1 MIAKMARG
9 GDHAETA
16 SRYDITKGK
25 VLECS
30 FLSGIDPDGIAAEI
44 DALASDRK
52 RKQKMLHVSLA
63 AHPDDPELTD
73 QQWAEIG
80 AYYIERMEF
89 SDCPY
94 MTTRHFDEPQQHV
107 HLLTSWC
114 RPDGT
119 VVSDSH
125 FKYRQ
130 QVVMREIEA
139 KYRLHTVPNSWE
151 TDNRALTHGENKKQ
165 ERTGKTP
172 PRRII
177 LRAVEGVLASGKPTF
192 AEFVSHLETLGVQV
206 LPAGKADVSGL
217 SFSYQGVAFKASQV
231 ARNLSWNKLQQQ
243 IDFDLLR
250 DRELIERLRERAS
263 AEPDCWISCV
273 DSDGKSRV
281 QKGKKT
287 LDFMNK
293 SGDQYYWGKRL
304 AIDASDPNRIS
315 IRNRGDSTIR
325 AALQI
330 AQQRGWR
337 SIALTGS
344 GDFKKKA
351 WLQAQLMGFSISG
364 YTPTKSDEALLRAAI
379 MKLQQ
384 PNHPRVRSIRLDIQ
398 NHQ

>member
-1 MIAKMARG
+1 MIAKMAKG
-9 GDHAETA
+9 GDHAQEA
-16 SRYDITKGK
+16 AGYDVRKGI
-25 VLECS
+25 VLDCT
-30 FLSGIDPDGIAAEI
+30 FLSGIDPEGIAGEI
-44 DALASDRK
+44 EALASGRK
-52 RKQKMLHVSLA
+52 RKQKMLHVSLS

-80 AYYIERMEF
+80 AYYIERMGF
-89 SDCPY
+89 SECPF

-107 HLLTSWC
+107 HLLTSWIK
-114 RPDGT
+114 PDGT

-139 KYRLHTVPNSWE
+139 KYRLHTVLNSWE
-151 TDNRALTHGENKKQ
+151 SDNRALTHGENKKQ

-172 PRRII
+172 PRRRI
-177 LRAVEGVLASGKPTF
+177 LNAVEGVLASGKPTF
-192 AEFVSHLETLGVQV
+192 SDFVSRLETLGVQV

-231 ARNLSWNKLQQQ
+231 ARNLSWNRLQQQ
-243 IDFDLLR
+243 IDFDLER

-263 AEPDCWISCV
+263 AEPECWISCNE
-273 DSDGKSRV
+273 SDGKSRV

-293 SGDQYYWGKRL
+293 SGDQYYWGTRL

-330 AQQRGWR
+330 AQQRGWG
-337 SIALTGS
+337 SIDLTGS
-344 GDFKKKA
+344 ADFKKKA
-351 WLQAQLMGFSISG
+351 WLQAQLMGLTVTG
-364 YTPTKSDEALLRAAI
+364 YTPTQADQALLRA
-379 MKLQQ
+379 
-384 PNHPRVRSIRLDIQ
+384 SIIRKPTSVSKSDHSQ
-398 NHQ
+398 SQAAAYT